1 MASLISGYEYDIFIS
16 YRQKDNKHD
25 GWVTEFVNNLE
36 GELESTFKEE
46 ISVYFDINP
55 HDGLLETHDVDES
68 LKEKLKCL
76 VFIPIISRTYCDP
89 KAFAWEHE
97 FKAFVEQA
105 SNDQLG
111 LKIKLPNGNVASRV
125 LPISIYDLDN
135 ADIKLCE
142 SIIGGV
148 LRGIEFIYKSPGVN
162 RPLRANEDHPQ
173 DNLNKTYYRDQI
185 NKVANSIKEIIT
197 AIGQNTQKAEEVSKV
212 VSEPAPP
219 SWGKNKTKFIAG
231 SVLALALIILGLL
244 FIPKLFQSEEELE
257 KSIAVLPFRNLGN
270 DTTQLF
276 FSDGFMEELL
286 NNLQKVNSFIV
297 RSRTSSDQ
305 YRGTGKSITTI
316 GNELKVN
323 YLVEGS
329 VGHEGNNLKIWVQLI
344 DAKSDKHLWS
354 NEYLREM
361 TIDQIFSLQSE
372 IARSIAG
379 ELKAVLTPEEIEN
392 IEKRPTENLEAYNLY
407 LRGNYYYWKSYDSK
421 DRNDAII
428 LYEKVIELDPGFAIA
443 YARLAISNL
452 SQYWF
457 YHNRNEETLLR
468 SKQFIDKA
476 FEIDHDLPEAHL
488 ALGMYYYMGYLD
500 YSKALEQLEIVL
512 KDQPENSEALFYIG
526 CAHRRAGDMEMSKPF
541 FVKAFELDPKSVQIA
556 FNTGQTFDLIRNYP
570 EALNYYKIALSINP
584 DWTYP
589 YKELSELYLKMDGNT
604 IRAREFLDDKVR
616 NNVIFSKDSTAFELM
631 VFINICDDN
640 YEEALKDLSQ
650 SGFDIFE
657 TQFYYR
663 PKYLYYARIY
673 SLMNSPGL
681 EYAYYDSARILIEKK
696 IIDFPEDQRLFS
708 SLGIAY
714 AGLGFEEKAIAASE
728 KAVRILPVSKEAWK
742 GVYLIEDQA
751 YIYVI
756 LGNYDE
762 ALKQI
767 EYLLSI
773 PGPVSSKILKLD
785 PRWAPLK
792 NQPDFENIIE
802 KYSTN

>member
-1 MASLISGYEYDIFIS
+1 MASLIPGYEYDIFIS

-25 GWVTEFVNNLE
+25 GWVTEFVDNLK

-55 HDGLLETHDVDES
+55 HDGLLETHDVGES
-68 LKEKLKCL
+68 LKEKLRCL
-76 VFIPIISRTYCDP
+76 VFVPIISRTYCDP

-97 FKAFVEQA
+97 FKAFVEQT
-105 SNDQLG
+105 SNDQFG
-111 LKIKLPNGNVASRV
+111 LKVKLPNGNVASRV
-125 LPISIYDLDN
+125 LPIRIYDLDTP
-135 ADIKLCE
+135 DIKLCE
-142 SIIGGV
+142 SVLGGV
-148 LRGIEFIYKSPGVN
+148 LRSVDFIYKSAGVN
-162 RPLRANEDHPQ
+162 RPLLSKEENPQ
-173 DNLNKTYYRDQI
+173 DNLNHTNYRDQI

-197 AIGQNTQKAEEVSKV
+197 SIGENEQKSGEVSKE
-212 VSEPAPP
+212 VSEPVFIPRK
-219 SWGKNKTKFIAG
+219 SYKNKLITG
-231 SVLALALIILGLL
+231 SIITLALVILGLL
-244 FIPKLFQSEEELE
+244 FIPKLFQPEEESE

-276 FSDGFMEELL
+276 FSDGFREELL

-305 YRGTGKSITTI
+305 YGTTGKSITTI
-316 GNELKVN
+316 GNELNVN

-344 DAKSDKHLWS
+344 DAKADKHLWS

-379 ELKAVLTPEEIEN
+379 ELKAVVTPEEIEK
-392 IEKRPTENLEAYNLY
+392 IERRPTENLEAYNLY
-407 LRGNYYYWKSYDSK
+407 LQGNYFYWKSYDSK

-457 YHNRNEETLLR
+457 YHNRNKETLLR

-476 FEIDHDLPEAHL
+476 FEIDPDLPEAHL
-488 ALGMYYYMGYLD
+488 ALGMYYYIGYLD
-500 YSKALEQLEIVL
+500 YSKALEQLDIVL

-526 CAHRRAGDMEMSKPF
+526 CAHRRAGNLEMSKPY
-541 FVKAFELDPKSVQIA
+541 FVKAFELDPKSAQIA

-570 EALNYYKIALSINP
+570 EALKYFNISLSLNP
-584 DWTYP
+584 DWTHP
-589 YKELSELYLKMDGNT
+589 YKDLSELYLKMDGNT
-604 IRAREFLDDKVR
+604 NRAREFLNDEVIK
-616 NNVIFSKDSTAFELM
+616 NVVFSKDSLAFEVLIL
-631 VFINICDDN
+631 INICDGN

-673 SLMNSPGL
+673 GLMNSPEL

-696 IIDFPEDQRLFS
+696 IVDLPEDQRLYS

-742 GVYLIEDQA
+742 GVYLIEDLA

-756 LGNYDE
+756 LEKYHE

-773 PGPVSSKILKLD
+773 PGPFSSKILIMD

-792 NQPDFENIIE
+792 NQPDFEKIIE